1 MKYVQ
6 PYGISDA
13 NASYVDGNP
22 ALGIEGSAV
31 PAKAVEHP
39 MREIVNVIT
48 AAGLTPTDTNLA
60 QLLLAIQT
68 IIDKAIKDLP
78 TNEPYQLGEFYYF
91 RHPVLKPG
99 FQPMQGGLL
108 TGAAERYPA
117 MWEYLQTADGQR
129 LCLTEAEWQAMTTA
143 IWHTNADGTQVGWNG
158 IGGAPFFALHKDTGA
173 LRLPDVR
180 GMYAEAAGFDS
191 LGVGGVHG
199 DGIRKITGYVGGG
212 NMDNRSS
219 FGYAEGSFYNET
231 GTAAAA
237 PSNWQGAYRGAY
249 FDSSRV
255 TPTAAKNAP
264 RAWGALPCVYLGQ
277 LVS

>member
-68 IIDKAIKDLP
+68 IIDKAIKELP

-199 DGIRKITGYVGGG
+199 DGIRNYSGSFRTLATPNGANASGVFALRDSGFREVISGGG
-212 NMDNRSS
+212 TS
-219 FGYAEGSFYNET
+219 FLYYQVDLSLARQVPVANKFQS
-231 GTAAAA
+231 
-237 PSNWQGAYRGAY
+237 
-249 FDSSRV
+249 
-255 TPTAAKNAP
+255 
-264 RAWGALPCVYLGQ
+264 RAWGALACVYLGQ
-277 LVS
+277 PSS